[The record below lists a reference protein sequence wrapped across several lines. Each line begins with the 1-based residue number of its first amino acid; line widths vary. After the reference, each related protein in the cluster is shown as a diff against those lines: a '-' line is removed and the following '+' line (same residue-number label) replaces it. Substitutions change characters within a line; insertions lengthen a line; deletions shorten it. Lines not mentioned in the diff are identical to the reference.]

1 MKTDTEKLI
10 ALRTIASLVGYKLD
24 TRTPETCERCQMLL
38 AKALA
43 ETIPGAA
50 SPAEATVLNTIEL
63 IMSRPR
69 GNA

>member
-10 ALRTIASLVGYKLD
+10 ALRTIAALVGYKLD
-24 TRTPETCERCQMLL
+24 DRTPVNCERCQMLL

-50 SPAEATVLNTIEL
+50 CDSTVLNAIEL
-63 IMSRPR
+63 IMSQPR

>member
-10 ALRTIASLVGYKLD
+10 ALRTIAALVGYKLD

-43 ETIPGAA
+43 ETIPGAGEP
-50 SPAEATVLNTIEL
+50 SDETVLNTIEL
-63 IMSRPR
+63 IMSQPR